1 MSLFLALATLLTVL
15 ALAFVLPGLLRRDAS
30 ALQRVERWPAAVLAL
45 TIPLFA
51 AGVYRAVGQP
61 AAWMP
66 AEVASVESLIAQGAS
81 GPGDAAAW
89 RSLARAHEA
98 AGRFE
103 AAVDAYRHL
112 ATLRP
117 DDAGLLLDF
126 AVTLAMSAGQHLD
139 GEPDRLIQR
148 VLVLDPKN
156 VQALALSG
164 SVRYERGDYAG
175 AVALWRQVLAQ
186 LPANAAAAGSIA
198 DSLARAESLAGSAM
212 GSQSSSGR

>member
-1 MSLFLALATLLTVL
+1 VSSFLALATLLCVL
-15 ALAFVLPGLLRRDAS
+15 ALTFVLPGLLGRDAI
-30 ALQRVERWPAAVLAL
+30 ALQRVERWPAAVLVL

-51 AGVYRAVGQP
+51 AGVYRAVGHPVAWAP
-61 AAWMP
+61 AD
-66 AEVASVESLIAQGAS
+66 VASVESLSAQVVS
-81 GPGDAAAW
+81 RPGDAAAW

-103 AAVDAYRHL
+103 AAVDAYRHV

-117 DDAGLLLDF
+117 DDPGLLLDF

-148 VLVLDPKN
+148 VLALDPKN

-175 AVALWRQVLAQ
+175 AVVLWRQVLAQ
-186 LPANAAAAGSIA
+186 VPADSAAAGSIA
-198 DSLARAESLAGSAM
+198 DSLAKAESLAGSAM
-212 GSQSSSGR
+212 RSQSPLGR